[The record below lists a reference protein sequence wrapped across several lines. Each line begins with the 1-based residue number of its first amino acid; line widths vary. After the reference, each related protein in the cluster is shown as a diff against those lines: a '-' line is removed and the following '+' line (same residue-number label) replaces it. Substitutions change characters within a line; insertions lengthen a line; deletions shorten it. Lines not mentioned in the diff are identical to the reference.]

1 MEFGPRALG
10 NRSILYRPDDEDTIN
25 WLNKRLNRSK
35 FMPFTPTILAEDAD
49 KCFVNLRGA
58 EYMAKYMTITFNCT
72 EWMKKSCP
80 GVVHIDGTARPQV
93 LGRED
98 NTEYYDIIWKFKE
111 LTGLPC
117 VLNTSFNM
125 HGEPIVCSPEDAITS
140 FRKSKLDYLL
150 LNDFLIKN

>member
-1 MEFGPRALG
+1 
-10 NRSILYRPDDEDTIN
+10 
-25 WLNKRLNRSK
+25 
-35 FMPFTPTILAEDAD
+35 
-49 KCFVNLRGA
+49 
-58 EYMAKYMTITFNCT
+58 MTITFNCT